1 MTSLLLKIRESR
13 LARDSFWS
21 VFGNGLGNVLLLLA
35 GILIARLLQKDLY
48 GEYGMVKTTMFY
60 LAAFST
66 FGLGY
71 TSTKFVAH
79 AIEQRRRD
87 TAAIVRSAMGI
98 TLVSC
103 TVMCVLLLVFADR
116 LAAYIDA
123 PQLAPAFRYLGVI
136 MICKAVSTTQTG
148 ILAGYKDF
156 RSLGVNNIVSGAV
169 LLAASVP
176 LTCFYSVGGS
186 LAALLLSQAVLCLFN
201 ARSLWRVMRREVL
214 DPRTTDQPTNQP
226 AAEGHYTRKIL
237 QFSFPVA
244 LQELSYTVCNWGAML
259 FVTKYAAIGEVGI
272 YSAATQWGAII
283 LFIPTLLQNVV
294 LSYLSGLNRD
304 ARRHNR
310 IVWQM
315 IVVNLV
321 CACIPLVF
329 IVLLSGVI
337 VSFYGATFAG
347 LRIVLN
353 VYALSTVPMCL
364 ANVLQADLLAR
375 GRNWLLFALRT
386 GRDTVIITTVY
397 LLFARLHTEHAA
409 LHLALVNVAAY
420 SVFVVLLA
428 VLLWRIVKADNI
440 SNRI

>member
-176 LTCFYSVGGS
+176 LTCFT
-186 LAALLLSQAVLCLFN
+186 A
-201 ARSLWRVMRREVL
+201 
-214 DPRTTDQPTNQP
+214 
-226 AAEGHYTRKIL
+226 
-237 QFSFPVA
+237 
-244 LQELSYTVCNWGAML
+244 
-259 FVTKYAAIGEVGI
+259 
-272 YSAATQWGAII
+272 
-283 LFIPTLLQNVV
+283 
-294 LSYLSGLNRD
+294 
-304 ARRHNR
+304 
-310 IVWQM
+310 
-315 IVVNLV
+315 
-321 CACIPLVF
+321 
-329 IVLLSGVI
+329 
-337 VSFYGATFAG
+337 
-347 LRIVLN
+347 
-353 VYALSTVPMCL
+353 
-364 ANVLQADLLAR
+364 
-375 GRNWLLFALRT
+375 
-386 GRDTVIITTVY
+386 
-397 LLFARLHTEHAA
+397 
-409 LHLALVNVAAY
+409 
-420 SVFVVLLA
+420 
-428 VLLWRIVKADNI
+428 
-440 SNRI
+440 